1 LSVELPAWAEEVRAA
16 FRSGSASQFVLYGNV
31 FDLVPAPPAAG
42 ANRTTAAKTGAGTEE
57 SWAAKPG
64 GTDSAAVPGEA
75 GPEAAADAA
84 AAEDAVPDD
93 DLPDETAGGSR
104 YLPLRRFLT
113 EVMLEPFD
121 AVLCYDA
128 GRGIRAVKGADHF
141 QGFLRA
147 FDAFRGTA
155 WSGLPSGAS
164 EAPLDL
170 ANQLP
175 RDPRRALELLDRF
188 LRASRHRT
196 LPAVATTGGG
206 EAAAAA
212 RVPAPLRVAVLVD
225 YAHFIAP
232 QGEALNLGERSQS
245 LIKLLDWASDPAI
258 TTAPVATFLIT
269 ENLTDLNR
277 LLVESPYSAKV
288 EIGLPGAAGIRRYVD
303 HLVAGR
309 SEVEAGIAGSEVGLD
324 QLAEKLVGLSL
335 VNVRGVVLRA
345 LSAGRP
351 ITRKYLTRVKKELI
365 EKEVFGRVEFL
376 ESSRTL
382 DDVAG
387 HAEAKAWLRQ
397 DAELLRRNRLRAI
410 PMGYLL
416 CGRIGTGKTF
426 LVECWA
432 GEIGVPVVE
441 LKNFRERWVGA
452 TEGNLERIFT
462 ILRALGQVV
471 VFIDEA
477 DQMTGKRDSGSSDS
491 GLSGRVYGMLAA
503 QMSDTAN
510 RGRILWVFATSRPDL
525 LEVDLKRQGRLD
537 VHIPLFPPGDAA
549 SRKELFAAMARKV
562 GLDLPADELPTLP
575 DDHGIGGNEME
586 GMLVRAL
593 RTWETRPDDD
603 PRTLAEVVAAAIADF
618 RPSAHGERLELMDLL
633 AVKECTDTR
642 FLPDR
647 FRDLALS
654 DVNRRIEALRLL
666 LGE

>member
-1 LSVELPAWAEEVRAA
+1 M
-16 FRSGSASQFVLYGNV
+16 
-31 FDLVPAPPAAG
+31 
-42 ANRTTAAKTGAGTEE
+42 
-57 SWAAKPG
+57 
-64 GTDSAAVPGEA
+64 
-75 GPEAAADAA
+75 
-84 AAEDAVPDD
+84 PDD

-155 WSGLPSGAS
+155 WSGLPEGAS

-196 LPAVATTGGG
+196 LPAPPPAPAATPPRATRT
-206 EAAAAA
+206 EAASPA

-232 QGEALNLGERSQS
+232 QGEALSLGERSQS

-288 EIGLPGAAGIRRYVD
+288 EIGLPAAADIRRYVD
-303 HLVAGR
+303 HLVAAR
-309 SEVEAGIAGSEVGLD
+309 HEVESGIAGSEVGLD
-324 QLAEKLVGLSL
+324 QLADKLVGLSL

-345 LSAGRP
+345 LSAGKP
-351 ITRKYLTRVKKELI
+351 ITRKYLTRMKKELI

-387 HAEAKAWLRQ
+387 HVEAKAWLRQ

-477 DQMTGKRDSGSSDS
+477 DQMTGKRDSGSGDS

-562 GLDLPADELPTLP
+562 GLDLPARRAADAARRPRDRRQRDGGHAGARPAHLGDPPRGRPPHPRRGRRRRHRRLPPLGPRRAPRADGPPRRQGVHRQPLP
-575 DDHGIGGNEME
+575 PRP
-586 GMLVRAL
+586 LPRPAPVRRQPAD
-593 RTWETRPDDD
+593 RG
-603 PRTLAEVVAAAIADF
+603 AAVAAGGVSGRCDVRRSI
-618 RPSAHGERLELMDLL
+618 G
-633 AVKECTDTR
+633 
-642 FLPDR
+642 DR
-647 FRDLALS
+647 
-654 DVNRRIEALRLL
+654 V
-666 LGE
+666 